1 MRVPLVQGRDVEER
15 DDERAARV
23 VVINETMARRFW
35 PGGDA
40 LGRRVKVADDWLDI
54 VGIAKDVKNRILSE
68 TPAPL
73 LYIPLL
79 QDYRTNMILVART
92 AIEPE
97 AMVHAVQAEVVA
109 LDAGMPMFDIKTLE
123 EHIGVS
129 LFVQRMAATLLSLF
143 GVLALVLSAVGL
155 YGVMAYTVSQRLRE
169 LGIRI
174 AIGAQRRDLLVLIL
188 GQGLALSVIGIIS
201 GVLMALMATRLLAHS
216 LYGVSA
222 TDPVTFMVVAL
233 LLLVV
238 ALVAGYV
245 PARRATKIDPIV
257 ALRLE

>member
-1 MRVPLVQGRDVEER
+1 METLWCDVR
-15 DDERAARV
+15 YSVRTLLKRPRFTATV
-23 VVINETMARRFW
+23 VLTL
-35 PGGDA
+35 A
-40 LGRRVKVADDWLDI
+40 LGIGANATIFTWIKALLLTPLPGVAQPDQLVEIWGATQNNSALSNSYVDYLDLRDRNE
-54 VGIAKDVKNRILSE
+54 ALSG
-68 TPAPL
+68 
-73 LYIPLL
+73 
-79 QDYRTNMILVART
+79 
-92 AIEPE
+92 
-97 AMVHAVQAEVVA
+97 VVA
-109 LDAGMPMFDIKTLE
+109 HQI
-123 EHIGVS
+123 
-129 LFVQRMAATLLSLF
+129 
-143 GVLALVLSAVGL
+143 LALI
-155 YGVMAYTVSQRLRE
+155 SQRLRE